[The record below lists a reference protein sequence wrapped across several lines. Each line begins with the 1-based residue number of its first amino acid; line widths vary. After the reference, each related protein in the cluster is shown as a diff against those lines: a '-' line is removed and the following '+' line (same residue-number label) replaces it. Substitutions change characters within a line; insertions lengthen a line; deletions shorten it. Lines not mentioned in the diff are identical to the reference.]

1 MVAKKSCFLLRSA
14 GVLSLLIIPAL
25 QVVEAASSAKP
36 RPTPTPT
43 HHVTVISAVT
53 ASSITV
59 ETQVVADKGGKV
71 LDKTSRTYGVTNFTE
86 ITVNGQRATLADLK
100 PKMKVSVTIG
110 TDPTKA
116 ARIVANG

>member
-1 MVAKKSCFLLRSA
+1 MAAKKSRSLLRFLC
-14 GVLSLLIIPAL
+14 VLSVLMVPVLE
-25 QVVEAASSAKP
+25 VGAASIKP

-43 HHVTVISAVT
+43 HQVTVISAVT
-53 ASSITV
+53 ASSVTV
-59 ETQVVADKGGKV
+59 ETQIVADKGGKV

-110 TDPTKA
+110 TDPSKA

>member
-1 MVAKKSCFLLRSA
+1 MAAKKSCFLLRWA

-25 QVVEAASSAKP
+25 QVGAGSMKP

-43 HHVTVISAVT
+43 HHLTVISAVT

-59 ETQVVADKGGKV
+59 ETQIVADKGGKV
-71 LDKTSRTYGVTNFTE
+71 LDKTSRTYGVSNFTE

-110 TDPTKA
+110 TDPSKA